1 VAILK
6 DVIEIEDQSSGRS
19 LRYSS
24 LNHSRGSVGQHAER
38 SRDLGE
44 ISTGDERGRLVADT
58 ELETGRTP
66 VDELDGPLGLD
77 VDDGGVDIPGHTV
90 SSVEQTGG
98 HVFTLT
104 RVTLDHLRRGL
115 ETGVGHLGDRVGLV
129 EGWRACVLSAWRR
142 LLLGK
147 TETGLPFS
155 APMIG
160 A

>member
-1 VAILK
+1 MDKGTLGVEQVEL
-6 DVIEIEDQSSGRS
+6 VVETGPSGGDGS
-19 LRYSS
+19 
-24 LNHSRGSVGQHAER
+24 SVGQHAER

-44 ISTGDERGRLVADT
+44 ISTRNERGGLVADT

-77 VDDGGVDIPGHTV
+77 VDDGGVDVPGHTV
-90 SSVEQTGG
+90 SSVKQTGG

-129 EGWRACVLSAWRR
+129 EGWMNGTGRSVGFQQGAIVRDEAKTHPSR
-142 LLLGK
+142 LR
-147 TETGLPFS
+147 
-155 APMIG
+155 
-160 A
+160 

>member
-1 VAILK
+1 VAILRYPN
-6 DVIEIEDQSSGRS
+6 QNYRS
-19 LRYSS
+19 VSYSIVHRS
-24 LNHSRGSVGQHAER
+24 NLKHSRSSVGQHAER

-129 EGWRACVLSAWRR
+129 EG
-142 LLLGK
+142 
-147 TETGLPFS
+147 
-155 APMIG
+155 
-160 A
+160 